1 MADMYEKRSGKATRQ
16 KHEKDR
22 RDKVVQV
29 RMSDA
34 ELSLLDERRG
44 TRSRSNFLRG
54 ALYGNRHASQSRGVV
69 LDVPA
74 LDRVR
79 IELNRIARARNQRM
93 SGMSMYDAVREEMR
107 TKDEAEAFRE
117 FRDSV
122 DKLRAE
128 VERLRL
134 DLQAY
139 AETGG
144 DV

>member
-1 MADMYEKRSGKATRQ
+1 
-16 KHEKDR
+16 
-22 RDKVVQV
+22 
-29 RMSDA
+29 
-34 ELSLLDERRG
+34 
-44 TRSRSNFLRG
+44 
-54 ALYGNRHASQSRGVV
+54 
-69 LDVPA
+69 
-74 LDRVR
+74 
-79 IELNRIARARNQRM
+79 
-93 SGMSMYDAVREEMR
+93 MYDAVREEMR

-139 AETGG
+139 EETGG